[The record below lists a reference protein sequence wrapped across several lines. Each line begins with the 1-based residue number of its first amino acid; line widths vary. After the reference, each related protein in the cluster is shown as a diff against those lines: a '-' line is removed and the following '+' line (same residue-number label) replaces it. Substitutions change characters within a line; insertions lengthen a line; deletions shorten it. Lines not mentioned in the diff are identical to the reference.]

1 MGTNPND
8 VTRRREDSRT
18 GKKTTAFVEE
28 RSTVLDSMS
37 RARSGAR
44 DGMNGTNGRA
54 PSRGQI
60 FIRARLDGDV
70 SGRSRVVARDVVH
83 GRTTAREVIESVT
96 SSRALVVTCALV
108 GRRRD
113 GSRATYRDEDALDA
127 DACSTAFAYDV
138 VDGKAC
144 RVGLAGGGGDG
155 GATGAE
161 SRSAYLEMYAWNG
174 GTTFS
179 RKKESLGGFVRYS
192 TQSTVRDRDEAEE
205 DLARW
210 FTCALTEEPLETC
223 ENGVVID
230 RTGALYNKQPVLEA
244 LRNKAV
250 DGAPLPKRIEHVTG
264 MKALVTCQ
272 FHKRRRDAGDGEDG
286 TKAKSVNARNFRC
299 GATDAVFSC
308 PITGLDFNGK
318 TKFVVVRPSGVV
330 VADKALREAKVS
342 VEDMN
347 DGVKLTDA
355 PPPIP
360 VNPRGEELEL
370 LKSILEEEKKKKE
383 RKKKSKKDASGE
395 TKRKTTGDA
404 SGGGDVESAA
414 KRAKPTA
421 NAPDKADES
430 VYASIFTSSAD
441 LKDANADNHFL
452 ARNARKAW

>member
-1 MGTNPND
+1 M
-8 VTRRREDSRT
+8 
-18 GKKTTAFVEE
+18 
-28 RSTVLDSMS
+28 
-37 RARSGAR
+37 R
-44 DGMNGTNGRA
+44 DDA
-54 PSRGQI
+54 PPSRGQI
-60 FIRARLDGDV
+60 FIRARRDGA
-70 SGRSRVVARDVVH
+70 SLPRVVACDVVV
-83 GRTTAREVIESVT
+83 GRTTARDVIERAT
-96 SSRALVVTCALV
+96 SSSALAMTCALV

-113 GSRATYRDEDALDA
+113 GSRATYRDADAVDA
-127 DACSTAFAYDV
+127 DAGATFDV
-138 VDGKAC
+138 VDAS
-144 RVGLAGGGGDG
+144 RGLGLRGGGGDG

-230 RTGALYNKQPVLEA
+230 RTGALYNKEPVLEA

-250 DGAPLPKRIEHVTG
+250 DGAPMPKRVEHVTG
-264 MKALVTCQ
+264 MKALVTCK
-272 FHKRRRDAGDGEDG
+272 FHKRRRDSGDGENG
-286 TKAKSVNARNFRC
+286 AASKSVNARNFRC
-299 GATDAVFSC
+299 GAAEAVFSC

-330 VADKALREAKVS
+330 VADKALREAKAA
-342 VEDMN
+342 VEEMN
-347 DGVKLTDA
+347 DGVTLADA
-355 PPPIP
+355 PTPIP

-370 LKSILEEEKKKKE
+370 LKSILEEEKKKKD
-383 RKKKSKKDASGE
+383 KKKKLKKEAPLPGE
-395 TKRKTTGDA
+395 TKRKTTRDA
-404 SGGGDVESAA
+404 SDGGDGDVVAA
-414 KRAKPTA
+414 KRSKQTA
-421 NAPDKADES
+421 AAPVNADES

-441 LKDANADNHFL
+441 PKDANADDHFL

>member
-1 MGTNPND
+1 MGTASFVDAPRATSETREASDARND
-8 VTRRREDSRT
+8 PSSSTRS
-18 GKKTTAFVEE
+18 FVYA
-28 RSTVLDSMS
+28 SSIM
-37 RARSGAR
+37 R
-44 DGMNGTNGRA
+44 DEA
-54 PSRGQI
+54 PPSRGQI
-60 FIRARLDGDV
+60 FVRARRDGA
-70 SGRSRVVARDVVH
+70 SLPRVVACDVVV
-83 GRTTAREVIESVT
+83 GRTTARDVIERAT
-96 SSRALVVTCALV
+96 SSSALAMTCALV

-113 GSRATYRDEDALDA
+113 GSRATYRDADAVDA
-127 DACSTAFAYDV
+127 DAGATFDV
-138 VDGKAC
+138 VDAS
-144 RVGLAGGGGDG
+144 RGLGLRGGGGDG

-250 DGAPLPKRIEHVTG
+250 DGAPMPKRVEHVTG
-264 MKALVTCQ
+264 MKALVTCK
-272 FHKRRRDAGDGEDG
+272 FHKRRRDSGGDGENG
-286 TKAKSVNARNFRC
+286 TASKSVNARNFRC
-299 GATDAVFSC
+299 GAAEAVFSC

-330 VADKALREAKVS
+330 VADKALREAKAA
-342 VEDMN
+342 VEEMN
-347 DGVKLTDA
+347 DGVALTDA

-370 LKSILEEEKKKKE
+370 LKSILEEEKKKKD
-383 RKKKSKKDASGE
+383 KKKKLKKEAPTSGE

-404 SGGGDVESAA
+404 SGGGDGDVVAA
-414 KRAKPTA
+414 KRTKQTA
-421 NAPDKADES
+421 AVPVNADES

-441 LKDANADNHFL
+441 PKDANADDHFL

>member
-1 MGTNPND
+1 M
-8 VTRRREDSRT
+8 T
-18 GKKTTAFVEE
+18 GKRATISVDA
-28 RSTVLDSMS
+28 RSTMPNSTS
-37 RARSGAR
+37 RARDDTHETHGT
-44 DGMNGTNGRA
+44 NGTNV
-54 PSRGQI
+54 PSRGQV
-60 FIRARLDGDV
+60 FIRARLDGDDV
-70 SGRSRVVARDVVH
+70 YGRTRVVAREVAH
-83 GRTTAREVIESVT
+83 GRTTARDVIESVT
-96 SSRALVVTCALV
+96 RSRALAVTCALV

-113 GSRATYRDEDALDA
+113 GTRATYRDEDALDA

-138 VDGKAC
+138 VDG
-144 RVGLAGGGGDG
+144 RVRGVGLVGGGGDG

-272 FHKRRRDAGDGEDG
+272 FHKRRRDAGDGEDE

-430 VYASIFTSSAD
+430 VYASIFTSSDD